1 MSNATPSVSAILLS
15 YDCAPFIAETLSSVL
30 AQDAVPMEILVSDDA
45 STDNTYAILERGIAA
60 YHGPHQ
66 VRLHQRETNS
76 GSKSA
81 HLNDALSHSTGEI
94 IVSFDGDDIYQPT
107 RVRRLVAEFARDPSV
122 RAVYS
127 SYDLIDETGKR
138 IGPGK
143 VPHPPADSDAA
154 SWFARVDAYA
164 SGSTLAVRR
173 EVFEQFGPLDP
184 GIHEDILL
192 PFRASLFGQVYFIDE
207 PLVSARR
214 HAGSLTADH
223 DRYASLE
230 AYRRRMRHG
239 IEKARRHLES
249 RRVDLRTAANLAPE
263 RQREFDALRAVA
275 EASMTDA
282 ELTANLVAPRFPTRM
297 GALREV
303 LRSGAYSDDRLQ
315 HTCLALIPDLFL
327 AYKRRQLGIGGNHR

>member
-1 MSNATPSVSAILLS
+1 LLS
-15 YDCAPFIAETLSSVL
+15 YDCAPFIAETLASVL
-30 AQDAVPMEILVSDDA
+30 AQDAAPMEILVSDDA
-45 STDNTYAILERGIAA
+45 STDDTPAILERGIAA

-66 VRLHQRETNS
+66 VHFRQRETNS

-81 HLNDALSHSTGEI
+81 HLNDALGHSTGEI

-107 RVRRLVAEFARDPSV
+107 RVRRLVVEFARDPAV

-127 SYDLIDETGKR
+127 SYDLIDEAGKR

-143 VPHPPADSDAA
+143 VPHPPEGDDVA

-184 GIHEDILL
+184 GIHEDIIL
-192 PFRASLFGQVYFIDE
+192 PFRASLFGRVQFVDE

-214 HAGSLTADH
+214 RAGSLTADY

-230 AYRRRMRHG
+230 AYRQRMRHG
-239 IEKARRHLES
+239 IDKARRHLEI
-249 RRVDLRTAANLAPE
+249 RRNDLHTAASLAPTR
-263 RQREFDALRAVA
+263 RQEFDALRAVA
-275 EASMTDA
+275 EASMADA
-282 ELTANLVAPRFPTRM
+282 ELTAKLVAPRFPTRM
-297 GALREV
+297 GALRDV
-303 LRSGAYSDDRLQ
+303 LRSGAYRDDRLQ
-315 HTCLALIPDLFL
+315 HACLALIPDLYL
-327 AYKRRQLGIGGNHR
+327 GYKRRQLGIGGSH